1 MSARTRKPRKE
12 RHLTTTYTHRDYD
25 DDGFRARSQRFP
37 VLRYGGARLAQA
49 GFAIGQ
55 RVRVKVHK
63 HRTVI
68 EPAT

>member
-1 MSARTRKPRKE
+1 MSGRKRKARKE
-12 RHLTTTYTHRDYD
+12 RRITTTYTYRDYY
-25 DDGFRARSQRFP
+25 DDGFWVRSQSFPILRF
-37 VLRYGGARLAQA
+37 GGEWLAQA

-63 HRTVI
+63 RRIVI

>member
-1 MSARTRKPRKE
+1 MTE
-12 RHLTTTYTHRDYD
+12 VYD
-25 DDGFRARSQRFP
+25 DCFRVRSQSFP
-37 VLRYGGARLAQA
+37 VLRFGGAWLAQA

-63 HRTVI
+63 HHIVI

>member
-1 MSARTRKPRKE
+1 MRREE
-12 RHLTTTYTHRDYD
+12 RHLTATYTHRD
-25 DDGFRARSQRFP
+25 DDGFWARSQSFP
-37 VLRYGGARLAQA
+37 VLRFRGAWLAQA

-63 HRTVI
+63 HRIVI